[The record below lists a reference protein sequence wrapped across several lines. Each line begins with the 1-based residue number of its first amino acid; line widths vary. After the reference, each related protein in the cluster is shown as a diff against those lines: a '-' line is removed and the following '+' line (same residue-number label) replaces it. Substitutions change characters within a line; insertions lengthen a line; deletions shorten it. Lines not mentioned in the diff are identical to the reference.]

1 MEIWMKNKQLQK
13 VKTNEKNVR
22 LKIKL
27 LLQNQDLKL
36 LCPFLIETL
45 IDMNYCISTNI
56 LSK

>member
-45 IDMNYCISTNI
+45 IDMN
-56 LSK
+56 